1 MISAQ
6 RAGLGRIFGG
16 FCMWTVFELR
26 CPPGSVSIKDIKLNA
41 KSRDDTP
48 ALANA
53 REFQLLASLVP
64 PVVDSQLNAAWGTR
78 RPGVKAESHQWVNSD
93 RYKRTNV
100 DPADLSKQVIILK
113 LSAHIWSAEVPH
125 HQSVCNRDPC
135 LTAFYCFGGSQV
147 RPRHAYPSLS
157 GDAS

>member
-1 MISAQ
+1 MTLARSQ
-6 RAGLGRIFGG
+6 RSLPCFVYCILIAMPR
-16 FCMWTVFELR
+16 
-26 CPPGSVSIKDIKLNA
+26 A
-41 KSRDDTP
+41 
-48 ALANA
+48 A
-53 REFQLLASLVP
+53 REPTCPQRTHLTRHQRIAKPTSCSLRMLLGKQPQARNHRLGGLSRRNHLTKKYGIHPRVIHKFP
-64 PVVDSQLNAAWGTR
+64 ECRKEMSVAPTAAL
-78 RPGVKAESHQWVNSD
+78 K
-93 RYKRTNV
+93 
-100 DPADLSKQVIILK
+100 IILK